1 MSTPKLGVMLQAA
14 MALKIAI
21 NGFGRIGRAACK
33 VALER
38 TDVEVV
44 AVNDLADAKT
54 LAYLLRYD
62 TVYGPYA
69 KEVRVEA
76 GQLVIG
82 EARIRMLSEKEP
94 ERLPWKELEIDV
106 VLECTGR
113 FIDSESAGAHLAAG
127 AKRVVISAPSKGDN
141 PAPTFVLGANQ
152 YDGKAEVIN
161 NASCTTNSIAPVI
174 AVLHSVFGVEKA
186 LMTTVHGY
194 TAEQN
199 LVDGPP
205 PGGKANDLR
214 RARAAAE
221 NIIPTTT
228 GAAIATAEVITDLKN
243 RFDGI
248 ALRVPVAVGSIS
260 DITAVLKKDATAEEV
275 NKAFEAAVQNPP
287 YKGILAVTREPIV
300 SSDVVGR
307 SESAIV
313 DLELTKV
320 VGGNLVKV
328 FAWYDNELGYSH
340 RFVEQALAVGTS
352 R

>member
-1 MSTPKLGVMLQAA
+1 MSIIKLGVMLQTA

-62 TVYGPYA
+62 TVYGPYS
-69 KEVRVEA
+69 KQVRVEA

-82 EARIRMLSEKEP
+82 EARIRVLSEKEP
-94 ERLPWKELEIDV
+94 EHLPWKELEIDV
-106 VLECTGR
+106 VLECTGK
-113 FIDSESAGAHLAAG
+113 FTDTKGASKHITAG
-127 AKRVVISAPSKGDN
+127 AKRVVISAPSKGDT
-141 PAPTFVLGANQ
+141 PAPTFVLGVNA
-152 YDGKAEVIN
+152 YDGKPEVIN

-174 AVLHSVFGVEKA
+174 AVLNSAFGIEKA

-194 TAEQN
+194 TQDQS
-199 LVDGPP
+199 LQDGPHQ
-205 PGGKANDLR
+205 DLR
-214 RARAAAE
+214 RGRTAAQ

-228 GAAIATAEVITDLKN
+228 GAALATTEAIPELKGK
-243 RFDGI
+243 FDGT
-248 ALRVPVAVGSIS
+248 ALRGPVAVGSIS
-260 DITAVLKKDATAEEV
+260 DITAVLKQEVTVDAI
-275 NKAFEAAVQNPP
+275 NAALKGAAQDAQ
-287 YKGILAVTREPIV
+287 YKGILAVTEEPLV
-300 SSDVVGR
+300 SSDIIGR

-313 DLELTKV
+313 DLALTQV

-328 FAWYDNELGYSH
+328 FVWYDNELGYSH
-340 RFVEQALAVGTS
+340 RLVEQALAVGTS

>member
-1 MSTPKLGVMLQAA
+1 MLKAV

-62 TVYGPYA
+62 TVYGPYS
-69 KEVRVEA
+69 KQVRVEA

-82 EARIRMLSEKEP
+82 EARIRVLSEKEP
-94 ERLPWKELEIDV
+94 EHLPWKELEIDV
-106 VLECTGR
+106 VLECTGK
-113 FIDSESAGAHLAAG
+113 FTDTEGASKHITAG
-127 AKRVVISAPSKGDN
+127 AKRVVISAPSKGDT
-141 PAPTFVLGANQ
+141 PAPTFVLGVNA
-152 YDGKAEVIN
+152 YDGKPEVIN

-174 AVLHSVFGVEKA
+174 AVLNSDFGIEKA

-194 TAEQN
+194 TQDQS
-199 LVDGPP
+199 LQDGPH
-205 PGGKANDLR
+205 KDLR
-214 RARAAAE
+214 RGRTAAQ
-221 NIIPTTT
+221 NIVPTTT
-228 GAAIATAEVITDLKN
+228 GAALATTEAIPELKGK
-243 RFDGI
+243 FDGT

-260 DITAVLKKDATAEEV
+260 DITAVLKQDVTVDAI
-275 NKAFEAAVQNPP
+275 NAALKGAAQDAR
-287 YKGILAVTREPIV
+287 YKGILAVTEEPLV
-300 SSDVVGR
+300 SSDIIGR

-313 DLELTKV
+313 DLNLTQV

-328 FAWYDNELGYSH
+328 FVWYDNEFGYSH
-340 RFVEQALAVGTS
+340 RLVEQALAVGIS